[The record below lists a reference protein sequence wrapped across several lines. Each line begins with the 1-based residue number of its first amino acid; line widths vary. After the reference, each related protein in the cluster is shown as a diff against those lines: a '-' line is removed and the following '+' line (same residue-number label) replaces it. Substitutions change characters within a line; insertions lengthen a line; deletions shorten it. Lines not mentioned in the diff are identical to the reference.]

1 MASRFRHSLLLLC
14 IMSYALPLVVFASAA
29 AAGFAPGSLWLSK
42 TEAKAGETLKIYT
55 VVYDSSPSAIEGDV
69 VFTVDAKDTG
79 TQHFKLNAGETQ
91 IVSADWRAVAGTHTF
106 GASLKNVSGTT
117 GIANTQTNLV
127 NITIADAPP
136 SPIAQYTNV
145 VTNIIASSSPA
156 VQNVFQTVA
165 STTEGLRQAGVEWL
179 NKALFTDQ
187 SLAADARKPDP
198 EVLGTSTSNVV
209 SSSTA
214 QKDGLFGTAW
224 RYLLQALLFVFTVKL
239 LFYFALLVV
248 TYVLYKIIRA
258 VFSARRP

>member
-55 VVYDSSPSAIEGDV
+55 VVYDSSASSIEGDV

-145 VTNIIASSSPA
+145 VTNIISSSSPT
-156 VQNVFQTVA
+156 VQNIFQPVA

-179 NKALFTDQ
+179 NKSLFSDQ
-187 SLAADARKPDP
+187 SLSTSAVRPNP
-198 EVLGTSTSNVV
+198 EVLGTSTSNII
-209 SSSTA
+209 SSSAA
-214 QKDGLFGTAW
+214 QKGGFFGSVW
-224 RYLLQALLFVFTVKL
+224 RYILQAPLLIFTIKL
-239 LFYFALLVV
+239 LFYAAFL
-248 TYVLYKIIRA
+248 
-258 VFSARRP
+258 

>member
-42 TEAKAGETLKIYT
+42 TEAKAGETLKLYT
-55 VVYDSSPSAIEGDV
+55 VVYDSSPSSIEGDV
-69 VFTVDAKDTG
+69 VFTIDAKNIETK
-79 TQHFKLNAGETQ
+79 HFKLNAGETQ
-91 IVSADWRAVAGTHTF
+91 IVSADWRAAAGTHTF

-187 SLAADARKPDP
+187 SLAASAGRPNP
-198 EVLGTSTSNVV
+198 EVLGASTSNLASPRTSEKVGFLATV
-209 SSSTA
+209 
-214 QKDGLFGTAW
+214 W
-224 RYLLQALLFVFTVKL
+224 RYLLQ
-239 LFYFALLVV
+239 
-248 TYVLYKIIRA
+248 
-258 VFSARRP
+258 

>member
-1 MASRFRHSLLLLC
+1 M
-14 IMSYALPLVVFASAA
+14 MSYALPLVVFASA

-69 VFTVDAKDTG
+69 VFTVDAKDAG

-91 IVSADWRAVAGTHTF
+91 IVSSDWKAVAGTHTF
-106 GASLKNVSGTT
+106 SASLKNVSGIA
-117 GIANTQTNLV
+117 GVANTQTNST
-127 NITIADAPP
+127 NITVADAPP

-145 VTNIIASSSPA
+145 VTNIITSSSPA
-156 VQNVFQTVA
+156 VQNIFQTVA

-198 EVLGTSTSNVV
+198 EVLGTSTSNVI

-214 QKDGLFGTAW
+214 QKGGFFGSVW
-224 RYLLQALLFVFTVKL
+224 RYILQVLLFIFTIKL
-239 LFYFALLVV
+239 LFYIALLVV
-248 TYVLYKIIRA
+248 IYVLYKVIRA
-258 VFSARRP
+258 IFSGRRP